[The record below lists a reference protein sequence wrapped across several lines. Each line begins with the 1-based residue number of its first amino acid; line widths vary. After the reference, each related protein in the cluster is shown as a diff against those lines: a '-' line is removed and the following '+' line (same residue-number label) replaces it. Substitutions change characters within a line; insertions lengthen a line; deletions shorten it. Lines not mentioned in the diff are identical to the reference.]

1 MVLKMLT
8 ALDTFQQ
15 KKILE
20 SFKTAGVKAFRHRQ
34 GAKNKKFKPA
44 TQNSKLSTGTC
55 FEVRRTRCQMQRSD

>member
-8 ALDTFQQ
+8 ALDTFWQ
-15 KKILE
+15 KKYW
-20 SFKTAGVKAFRHRQ
+20 KALKLQELRPLDTGQ